1 MSESILTALIGIA
14 GTVLG
19 TVLGWV
25 LSTFSRWGRLE
36 LYTSAWHESFECNNV
51 GVMRPSPTFD
61 KAEEYSYQLSLNIY
75 NSSCNNMIIR
85 NFRIEFLSGS
95 KVVFSDNPK
104 NSDSGH
110 SAPGGV
116 VYHSNFEI
124 LNVPPKSVVPLHLH
138 GGVWR
143 SRFEGFKELNF
154 VDCVRIA
161 YKGEKD
167 TDLYVQIG
175 DRIRSP
181 RFDAVRE
188 REG

>member
-1 MSESILTALIGIA
+1 MSESILTALIGIV

-36 LYTSAWHESFECNNV
+36 LYTSVWHESFEFNNV
-51 GVMRPSPTFD
+51 GEMTPSATFD
-61 KAEEYSYQLSLNIY
+61 ETEAYFYQLSLNIY
-75 NSSCNNMIIR
+75 NSSCNNKIIR
-85 NFRIEFLSGS
+85 NLRIEFLNGS
-95 KVVFSDNPK
+95 KVVLADNPK

-110 SAPGGV
+110 SDFGGV
-116 VYHSNFEI
+116 VFHSDFEI

-143 SRFEGFKELNF
+143 SGFEGFKELNF
-154 VDCVRIA
+154 ADCVRIA

-175 DRIRSP
+175 DRIRCP
-181 RFDAVRE
+181 RFDAIRE

>member
-1 MSESILTALIGIA
+1 MSESILTALIGIV

-36 LYTSAWHESFECNNV
+36 LYTSVWHESFEFNNV
-51 GVMRPSPTFD
+51 GVMTPSATFD
-61 KAEEYSYQLSLNIY
+61 EAEAYFYQLTLNIY

-85 NFRIEFLSGS
+85 NLRIEFLNGN
-95 KVVFSDNPK
+95 KVVLSDNPK

-110 SAPGGV
+110 SVPGGV
-116 VYHSNFEI
+116 VFHSDFEI

-143 SRFEGFKELNF
+143 SGFEGFERLNF

-181 RFDAVRE
+181 RFDVVRE

>member
-1 MSESILTALIGIA
+1 MSESILTALIGIV

-25 LSTFSRWGRLE
+25 LSTLSRWGRLE
-36 LYTSAWHESFECNNV
+36 LYISTWHESFEFNNV
-51 GVMRPSPTFD
+51 GVMSPSPTFD
-61 KAEEYSYQLSLNIY
+61 ESEAFFYQLSLNIY

-85 NFRIEFLSGS
+85 NLRIEFLNGS

-110 SAPGGV
+110 SVSGGV
-116 VYHSNFEI
+116 VFHSDFEI
-124 LNVPPKSVVPLHLH
+124 LNVPPKSVVSLHLH

-143 SRFEGFKELNF
+143 SRFEGFEELNF

-181 RFDAVRE
+181 RFDAIRE
-188 REG
+188 QEG